1 MLLHTSYITIII
13 IIVII
18 AAITSPRPPAATRR
32 IRPKAIVSAVL
43 HPALILLII
52 LSLPLLL

>member
-1 MLLHTSYITIII
+1 MLLHTSYITIIII

-52 LSLPLLL
+52 